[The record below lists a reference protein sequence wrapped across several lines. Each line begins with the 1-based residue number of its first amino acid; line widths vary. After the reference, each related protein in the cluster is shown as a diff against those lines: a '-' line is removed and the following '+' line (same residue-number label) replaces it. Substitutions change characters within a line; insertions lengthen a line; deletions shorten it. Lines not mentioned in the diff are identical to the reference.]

1 MSDNYLMHYG
11 VKGMKW
17 GVRHDSKSAG
27 RSRYFRTNTSSKSGS
42 KGRNRGSSS
51 PGNSASRGRS
61 VIEKWTG
68 KKDTD
73 KRKLVRNALLGTAL
87 ASAAVVGGLK
97 LYKYGKMSSDAVL
110 KPGTLAQSVAVKEK
124 ADWGK
129 SFYAATGQDDRRK
142 ILKSFAKQT
151 SDRAKAQGLSG
162 AVNANMF
169 TNDKAVNIAGRKTMK
184 KAYKSVYGTNKGFNK
199 FAYSFGAKDEAQ
211 RQPFLQ
217 ELKRRG
223 YGGFKDQDGMRKWWG
238 GETPV
243 VLNGDQS
250 GFRFR
255 NSATIN
261 TTHLDSIPV
270 KDVGTKLQNAEV
282 HGRRIATAAL
292 GGVAGTQ
299 AYISITNKKKRNQNG
314 GRNG

>member
-1 MSDNYLMHYG
+1 MSSQYLMHYG

-17 GVRHDSKSAG
+17 GVRHENNPKSIKAYSSSYRKTVAG
-27 RSRYFRTNTSSKSGS
+27 RKTVSRMSSD
-42 KGRNRGSSS
+42 
-51 PGNSASRGRS
+51 
-61 VIEKWTG
+61 
-68 KKDTD
+68 KDR
-73 KRKLVRNALLGTAL
+73 RKTLRNALIGTAVV
-87 ASAAVVGGLK
+87 SAAVVVGLK
-97 LYKYGKMSSDAVL
+97 LYKHGKMSSDAIL
-110 KPGTLAQSVAVKEK
+110 KSGTLAQSVAVKEK

-169 TNDKAVNIAGRKTMK
+169 VNDSTVKIAGRKTMK
-184 KAYKSVYGTNKGFNK
+184 KAYKSVYGTTRGFNK
-199 FAYSFGAKDEAQ
+199 FAYSFGAKDEAH
-211 RQPFLQ
+211 RQPFLR

-243 VLNGDQS
+243 VLNGNQS
-250 GFRFR
+250 GFRLR

-261 TTHLDSIPV
+261 TTRLDSIPV
-270 KDVGTKLQNAEV
+270 KDVGTKLQTAEER
-282 HGRRIATAAL
+282 GSKIATAAL
-292 GGVAGTQ
+292 AGAAGTQ
-299 AYISITNKKKRNQNG
+299 SYISITDRRKRNQNG

>member
-1 MSDNYLMHYG
+1 MDNQYLMHYG

-17 GVRHDSKSAG
+17 GVRHDYVPTG
-27 RSRYFRTNTSSKSGS
+27 GERRFRTDIGGSSGRTSSGSTPNSSKS
-42 KGRNRGSSS
+42 RGQ
-51 PGNSASRGRS
+51 S
-61 VIEKWTG
+61 VVERWTG

-73 KRKLVRNALLGTAL
+73 KRKIVRNALIGTAL

-110 KPGTLAQSVAVKEK
+110 KPGTLAQSVAVREK

-142 ILKSFAKQT
+142 ILKAFAKQT
-151 SDRAKAQGLSG
+151 SDRAKKAGLSG
-162 AVNANMF
+162 EVNANMF
-169 TNDKAVNIAGRKTMK
+169 TNDKTVNIAGRKTMK
-184 KAYKSVYGTNKGFNK
+184 KAYKSVYGTNRGFNK
-199 FAYSFGAKDEAQ
+199 FAYSFGAKDEAH

-238 GETPV
+238 GETPI

-250 GFRFR
+250 GFRLR
-255 NSATIN
+255 NSSKINTSRLDNIPVRDIGTRLQKAEERGSRIAKATIA
-261 TTHLDSIPV
+261 
-270 KDVGTKLQNAEV
+270 GA
-282 HGRRIATAAL
+282 
-292 GGVAGTQ
+292 AGTQ
-299 AYISITNKKKRNQNG
+299 TYISITDRRKRNQNW

>member
-1 MSDNYLMHYG
+1 MSNNYLMHYG

-17 GVRHDSKSAG
+17 GVRHEPKLVG
-27 RSRYFRTNTSSKSGS
+27 RKRRFRTDSSSGS
-42 KGRNRGSSS
+42 NRSGSRSSGSS
-51 PGNSASRGRS
+51 PGRSASRGRS

-68 KKDTD
+68 KKDAD

-211 RQPFLQ
+211 RQPFLR

-243 VLNGDQS
+243 VLNGDRS
-250 GFRFR
+250 GFRLR

-282 HGRRIATAAL
+282 RGRRIATAAL

-299 AYISITNKKKRNQNG
+299 AYISITDKRKRNQNG

>member
-1 MSDNYLMHYG
+1 MDNRYLMHYG

-17 GVRHDSKSAG
+17 GVRHDYVPTGGK
-27 RSRYFRTNTSSKSGS
+27 RRFRTDISGSSSRASTSTPNSSKS
-42 KGRNRGSSS
+42 RGQ
-51 PGNSASRGRS
+51 S
-61 VIEKWTG
+61 VVERWTS
-68 KKDTD
+68 KKDSD
-73 KRKLVRNALLGTAL
+73 KRKIVRNALIGTAL

-110 KPGTLAQSVAVKEK
+110 KPGTLAQSVAVREK

-142 ILKSFAKQT
+142 ILKAFAKQT
-151 SDRAKAQGLSG
+151 SERAKKSGLSG
-162 AVNANMF
+162 EVNANMF
-169 TNDKAVNIAGRKTMK
+169 TNDDAVKIAGRKAMK

-199 FAYSFGAKDEAQ
+199 FAYSFGAKDEAH

-238 GETPV
+238 GETPI
-243 VLNGDQS
+243 VLNGEQS
-250 GFRFR
+250 GFRLR
-255 NSATIN
+255 NSSKIN
-261 TTHLDSIPV
+261 VSRLDNIPV
-270 KDVGTKLQNAEV
+270 RDIGTRLQKAEER
-282 HGRRIATAAL
+282 GSRIAKATM
-292 GGVAGTQ
+292 AGAVGAQT
-299 AYISITNKKKRNQNG
+299 YISITDRRKNQNG